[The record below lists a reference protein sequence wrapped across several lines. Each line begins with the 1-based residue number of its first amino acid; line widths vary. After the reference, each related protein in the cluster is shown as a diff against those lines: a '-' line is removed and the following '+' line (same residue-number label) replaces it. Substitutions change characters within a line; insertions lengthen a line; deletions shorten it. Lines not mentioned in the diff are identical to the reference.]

1 VGIFGR
7 RAARQRLR
15 KATQESLSVPS
26 FSSPLDCT
34 PWVIGGLWPTELS
47 PANAETTTL
56 ADYLRVDLQRIA
68 SSANEDLRAI
78 ARAGGTYPVRR
89 AAEVRV
95 IDEARALAARR
106 VESTMRQLRQMRRH
120 ALPENPRPNAGG
132 RSASGNGRA
141 DMDKTQVIPA
151 IREMAPPVDMDKTQ
165 VIPAVQDGP
174 PPADPDMEIDSVP
187 VAGETADEE
196 PRLQQLLAFVARQEP
211 RLSWAVGEHP
221 DGTTTLVTDLA
232 HGWLPPGIAVPEGV
246 RLLGPLRRGG
256 RVSELLGTTT
266 RAETYSPGDSAKWPT
281 DSPGITPSVQPLDL
295 PPVEDLDW
303 QLGVATHWRDGLPR
317 LVNTLVKA
325 AASGAEI
332 VEQEA
337 DLLRVHLD
345 AARYRILGQY
355 PEVDPAQLL
364 NCMLLAA
371 TEGRIFDDL
380 ISANYHF
387 AWYQKLNGTPVG
399 ENAETTS
406 ESAS

>member
-1 VGIFGR
+1 
-7 RAARQRLR
+7 
-15 KATQESLSVPS
+15 
-26 FSSPLDCT
+26 
-34 PWVIGGLWPTELS
+34 VIGGLWPTELS
-47 PANAETTTL
+47 PANAETKTL

-78 ARAGGTYPVRR
+78 GRAGGKYPVRR

-120 ALPENPRPNAGG
+120 ALPEHPRRNAGG
-132 RSASGNGRA
+132 RPASGDGR
-141 DMDKTQVIPA
+141 
-151 IREMAPPVDMDKTQ
+151 VDMDKTQ
-165 VIPAVQDGP
+165 VIPAVRDRLS
-174 PPADPDMEIDSVP
+174 PADRDKRIDDVP
-187 VAGETADEE
+187 VAGETADEDQ
-196 PRLQQLLAFVARQEP
+196 RLQQLLAFVARQEP

-246 RLLGPLRRGG
+246 RLLGPQRRGG

-281 DSPGITPSVQPLDL
+281 DSPGIAPSVQPLDL

-317 LVNTLVKA
+317 LVNTLVKV

-332 VEQEA
+332 IEQEA

-345 AARYRILGQY
+345 TARYQIVGQY

-371 TEGRIFDDL
+371 TEGRVSDDL

-387 AWYQKLNGTPVG
+387 AWFQKLNGKPVG
-399 ENAETTS
+399 EIAETTS

>member
-1 VGIFGR
+1 MGIFGR

-15 KATQESLSVPS
+15 KATQESLSVPT
-26 FSSPLDCT
+26 FSAPLDCT

-47 PANAETTTL
+47 PANGETTTL

-78 ARAGGTYPVRR
+78 GRAGGAYPVRR

-95 IDEARALAARR
+95 IDDARALAARR
-106 VESTMRQLRQMRRH
+106 VESTLRQLGQMRQRPQAEHPRRN
-120 ALPENPRPNAGG
+120 AVGRPADAN
-132 RSASGNGRA
+132 RRP

-151 IREMAPPVDMDKTQ
+151 IRDTAPPVDMDKTQ
-165 VIPAVQDGP
+165 IIPAVRDEP
-174 PPADPDMEIDSVP
+174 PPVDGDRPIDNAP
-187 VAGETADEE
+187 VTGETAAEDQ
-196 PRLQQLLAFVARQEP
+196 RLQQLLAFVARQEP
-211 RLSWAVGEHP
+211 RLRWAIGEHP
-221 DGTTTLVTDLA
+221 DGTMTLVTDLA
-232 HGWLPPGIAVPEGV
+232 YGWLPPGIAVPEGV
-246 RLLGPLRRGG
+246 RLLEPQRRSG

-266 RAETYSPGDSAKWPT
+266 RFATYSPGDSAKWST

-295 PPVEDLDW
+295 APVDDLDW
-303 QLGVATHWRDGLPR
+303 QLGVATHWRDGVPR

-345 AARYRILGQY
+345 TARYQVLGQY

-371 TEGRIFDDL
+371 TEGRVSGDPIT
-380 ISANYHF
+380 ANYHF
-387 AWYQKLNGTPVG
+387 AWFQKLNATRID
-399 ENAETTS
+399 ENAETAP
-406 ESAS
+406 ESIP

>member
-1 VGIFGR
+1 
-7 RAARQRLR
+7 
-15 KATQESLSVPS
+15 
-26 FSSPLDCT
+26 
-34 PWVIGGLWPTELS
+34 
-47 PANAETTTL
+47 
-56 ADYLRVDLQRIA
+56 
-68 SSANEDLRAI
+68 
-78 ARAGGTYPVRR
+78 
-89 AAEVRV
+89 
-95 IDEARALAARR
+95 
-106 VESTMRQLRQMRRH
+106 
-120 ALPENPRPNAGG
+120 
-132 RSASGNGRA
+132 
-141 DMDKTQVIPA
+141 
-151 IREMAPPVDMDKTQ
+151 
-165 VIPAVQDGP
+165 
-174 PPADPDMEIDSVP
+174 
-187 VAGETADEE
+187 
-196 PRLQQLLAFVARQEP
+196 
-211 RLSWAVGEHP
+211 
-221 DGTTTLVTDLA
+221 
-232 HGWLPPGIAVPEGV
+232 
-246 RLLGPLRRGG
+246 
-256 RVSELLGTTT
+256 
-266 RAETYSPGDSAKWPT
+266 
-281 DSPGITPSVQPLDL
+281 VQPLDL

-345 AARYRILGQY
+345 AARYQILGQY